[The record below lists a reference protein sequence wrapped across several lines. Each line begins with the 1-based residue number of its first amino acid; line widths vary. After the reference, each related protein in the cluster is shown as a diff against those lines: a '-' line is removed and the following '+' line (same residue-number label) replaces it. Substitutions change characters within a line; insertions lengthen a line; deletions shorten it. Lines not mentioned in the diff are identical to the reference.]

1 VKDITQGKASSGT
14 LPARYDVIVVGAG
27 FSGLYMLHR
36 VRALGLSVKVLEAG
50 DDIGGTWYWNRYP
63 GARCDVE
70 SMQYS
75 YSFSEALQQ
84 EWEWSERFAT
94 QPEILRYINHVA
106 DRFDLR
112 RDVQLNTRVTS
123 NVFNEAA
130 NQWEITAESGERFV
144 ATYCIMATGCLSA
157 GRLPDIPGIDSFR
170 GQIVQTSR
178 WPKEGVELA
187 GKRVGVI
194 GTGSTGIQAIP
205 MLAQQAGQLFVFQRS
220 PNFTVPARNAPLS
233 KEYVQSW
240 KSDYQALRR
249 TAREE
254 TRSGTI
260 YDFPTQA
267 AFEVDGDA
275 RQREFEAR
283 WRTGGANFMYAFNDL
298 LFDQAA
304 NDEAA
309 EFVRQRI
316 RETVKDPEVA
326 KALMPTDHPIGAKRI
341 CVDTDYYAT
350 YNRENVRLINLR
362 ESPIRQILPDGVQ
375 TEDAVYELDVLVFAT
390 GFDAITGALQ
400 SIDLQGVD
408 GVRLKDKWVN
418 GPRAYLGLVTQGFP
432 NLFMVTGPGSPAVL
446 SNMLVSIEQHV
457 DWITDCLV
465 YMKEQGL
472 NRIDADGT
480 AENAWAEHV
489 NEVAHTTLYPQ
500 ANSWYIGANIPGKP
514 RVFMPYVGVDAYR
527 RKCNEVAAAGY
538 DGFVLEKV
546 AQASAGAGGQTAS
559 VRAAAG

>member
-1 VKDITQGKASSGT
+1 MKDITQGKASSGT